1 MNSNRTMTTSQA
13 TPHEHKLSRQE
24 DYKLVTGQ
32 GSYTADVHY
41 PGMLHAY
48 VIRSMYAHARIT
60 RMDLSAV
67 AAATGVHRVIAAQ
80 DVLAFGAN
88 PLPNALAVKDTH
100 GEPQKVVRMPVLARD
115 KVHFVGQPIA
125 MVIADSVDLAQDAA
139 ELADIEFE
147 VLTAAADIETALTQQ
162 DPLHEGVPHNLSAR
176 FQAGDQAATDQAFQN
191 ATHTSRLKVVSQ
203 RLIGMPME
211 PRAVVV
217 APATGTEKIKIH
229 TPTQG
234 MLGMVGNIAATT
246 GLKPDQFEVL
256 TDDVGGSFGLR
267 GAAYSEHVLLVLAAT
282 QLNKPVRWLGSR
294 SEVFMSDW
302 HGRAL
307 TLDGEVALDA
317 QGKILGMRFKDQVD
331 LGAFNCYMSTFI
343 GTRNISI
350 TMGGVYKVSALYMQ
364 SDLVFTNT
372 VPVSAYRGAGRPD
385 IAYAVERLIDHA
397 AHEHGF
403 DPIELR
409 RQNFIPPAEFPYTTA
424 NGTLYDLCE
433 FERLMDRAL
442 ELSNYRSF
450 EARKQVSESQGKLRG
465 IGLATYLEA
474 SGAGTA
480 PKDQVIGE
488 FSPKGVLTVYGVT
501 GASGQG
507 HQTSF
512 THIIEKHLGLEPQSI
527 QYRAGDPSHIM
538 VGNGTG
544 GSRTLYGAGSA
555 IKNLCDQ
562 VVGKLKTLLASLWTC
577 TADQVD
583 FKYGVFELRQTHG
596 AESTPKSITTQNL
609 IQQLSPEQLQQLN
622 AVGEAQSGT
631 TFPNGCHVAEVE
643 IDPRTGVTEVVN
655 YTAVDDLGNLISP
668 QLVLGQVHGGVV
680 QGWGQAFTEQV
691 VYDADG
697 QLLTGSLMDYA
708 LPRLGQLTHI
718 HHESMTVNTEL
729 NLLGAK
735 GVGEAGCTGSLPSL
749 ANAMMSALRPFG
761 IQAMD
766 MPFTSAKV
774 WAALVQRT

>member
-1 MNSNRTMTTSQA
+1 MNSNRTMTTSEPK
-13 TPHEHKLSRQE
+13 PHDQKLSRQE

-32 GSYTADVHY
+32 GRYTADVHY
-41 PGMLHAY
+41 PGMLHAF

-67 AAATGVHRVIAAQ
+67 AQAPGVHWVITAE
-80 DVLAFGAN
+80 DVKAFGAN
-88 PLPNALAVKDTH
+88 RLPNALAVKDLH
-100 GEPQKVVRMPVLARD
+100 GEAQKIVRMPVLASD

-125 MVIADSVDLAQDAA
+125 MVIAESADLAQDAA
-139 ELADIEFE
+139 DLADLDFD
-147 VLTAAADIETALTQQ
+147 VLPAAADVNASLAQEQ
-162 DPLHEGVPHNLSAR
+162 PLHEGVAQNLSAR
-176 FQAGDQAATDQAFQN
+176 FQTGDAAATDQAFQK
-191 ATHTSRLKVVSQ
+191 AVHTSRLKVVSQ

-217 APATGTEKIKIH
+217 APATGAEKIKIH

-267 GAAYSEHVLLVLAAT
+267 GAAYSEHVLLVMAASK
-282 QLNKPVRWLGSR
+282 LNKPVRWVGSR

-307 TLDGEVALDA
+307 TLDGEVAFDA
-317 QGKILGMRFKDQVD
+317 HGKILAMRFKDQVD

-350 TMGGVYKVSALYMQ
+350 TMGGVYKVPALYMQ

-403 DPIELR
+403 DPIALR
-409 RQNFIPPAEFPYTTA
+409 RQNFIPPVEFPYTTA

-433 FERLMDRAL
+433 CERLMDRAM
-442 ELSNYRSF
+442 ELSHYHSF
-450 EARKQVSESQGKLRG
+450 ESRKKTSESQGKLRG

-488 FSPKGVLTVYGVT
+488 FSADGMLTVYGVT

-512 THIIEKHLGLEPQSI
+512 THIIERHLGLAPEAI
-527 QYRAGDPSHIM
+527 QYRAGDPSRIM
-538 VGNGTG
+538 IGNGTG

-562 VVGKLKTLLASLWTC
+562 LVDKLKPLLASIWAC
-577 TADQVD
+577 PQDQVR
-583 FKYGVFELRQTHG
+583 FHNGMFEQHLAPAH
-596 AESTPKSITTQNL
+596 PPITTQDL
-609 IQQLSPEQLQQLN
+609 IQQLSPEQLQQLDTT
-622 AVGEAQSGT
+622 GEAQSGT

-708 LPRLGQLTHI
+708 LPRLGQLAHI
-718 HHESMTVNTEL
+718 HHESITVSTEL

>member
-1 MNSNRTMTTSQA
+1 MTSNRTMTTSQA
-13 TPHEHKLSRQE
+13 TPQDHKLSRQE

-67 AAATGVHRVIAAQ
+67 AAATGVHRVITAE
-80 DVLAFGAN
+80 DVAAFGAN
-88 PLPNALAVKDTH
+88 ALPNALAVKDIH
-100 GEPQKVVRMPVLARD
+100 GEPQKVVRMPVLASD
-115 KVHFVGQPIA
+115 TVHFVGQPIA
-125 MVIADSVDLAQDAA
+125 MVIADSADLAQDAA

-147 VLTAAADIETALTQQ
+147 VLPAAADIDTALAQEH
-162 DPLHEGVPHNLSAR
+162 PLHEGVPHNLSAR
-176 FQAGDQAATDQAFQN
+176 FQTGDAAATDQAFQN

-217 APATGTEKIKIH
+217 APAKGSEKIKIH

-282 QLNKPVRWLGSR
+282 QLNKPVRWVGSR

-350 TMGGVYKVSALYMQ
+350 TMGGVYKVPALYMQ

-433 FERLMDRAL
+433 CERLMDRAL

-488 FSPKGVLTVYGVT
+488 FSAAGVLTVYGVT

-512 THIIEKHLGLEPQSI
+512 THIIEKHLGLEAQSI

-583 FKYGVFELRQTHG
+583 FKHGVFELRQTHG
-596 AESTPKSITTQNL
+596 ADSTPKSITTQDL
-609 IQQLSPEQLQQLN
+609 IQQLSPEQRQQLN

-691 VYDADG
+691 VYDTDG

-718 HHESMTVNTEL
+718 HHESMTVSTEL

>member
-13 TPHEHKLSRQE
+13 TPQDHKLSRQE

-67 AAATGVHRVIAAQ
+67 AAAMGVQRVITAE
-80 DVLAFGAN
+80 DVSAFGAN
-88 PLPNALAVKDTH
+88 ALPNALAVKDIH
-100 GEPQKVVRMPVLARD
+100 GVPQKVVRMPVLASD

-125 MVIADSVDLAQDAA
+125 MVIADSADLAQDAA

-147 VLTAAADIETALTQQ
+147 VLPAAADIDTALAQEH
-162 DPLHEGVPHNLSAR
+162 PLHEGVAHNLSAR
-176 FQAGDQAATDQAFQN
+176 FQTGDAAATDQAFQN
-191 ATHTSRLKVVSQ
+191 AAHTSHLKIVSQ

-217 APATGTEKIKIH
+217 APAKGAEKIKIH

-282 QLNKPVRWLGSR
+282 QLNKPVRWVGSR

-350 TMGGVYKVSALYMQ
+350 TMGGVYKVPALYMQ

-433 FERLMDRAL
+433 CERLMDRAL

-488 FSPKGVLTVYGVT
+488 FSAAGVLTVYGVT

-512 THIIEKHLGLEPQSI
+512 THIIEKHLGLEPQYI

-562 VVGKLKTLLASLWTC
+562 VVSKFKTLLASLWTC

-583 FKYGVFELRQTHG
+583 FKHGVFELRLTQG
-596 AESTPKSITTQNL
+596 ADSNPKSITTQDL
-609 IQQLSPEQLQQLN
+609 IQRLSPEQRQQLN

-691 VYDADG
+691 VYDTDG

>member
-1 MNSNRTMTTSQA
+1 MTSNRTMTTTQA
-13 TPHEHKLSRQE
+13 THHDQTLSRQE

-32 GSYTADVHY
+32 GHYTADVHY
-41 PGMLHAY
+41 PGMLHAF

-67 AAATGVHRVIAAQ
+67 AAAPGVHRVITAE
-80 DVLAFGAN
+80 DVAAFGAN
-88 PLPNALAVKDTH
+88 ALPNALAVKDIH
-100 GEPQKVVRMPVLARD
+100 GEPQKVVRMPVLARE

-125 MVIADSVDLAQDAA
+125 MVIADSADLAQDAA
-139 ELADIEFE
+139 ELTDIEFE
-147 VLTAAADIETALTQQ
+147 VLPAAADIDTALAQEL
-162 DPLHEGVPHNLSAR
+162 PLHEGVAHNLSAR
-176 FQAGDQAATDQAFQN
+176 FQAGDEAATDQAFQN
-191 ATHTSRLKVVSQ
+191 AVHTSQLKVVSQ

-217 APATGTEKIKIH
+217 APAKGAEKIKIH

-282 QLNKPVRWLGSR
+282 QLNKPVRWVGSR

-307 TLDGEVALDA
+307 TLNGEVALDA

-350 TMGGVYKVSALYMQ
+350 TMGGVYKVPALYMQ

-433 FERLMDRAL
+433 CERLMDRAL
-442 ELSNYRSF
+442 ELSNYYSF
-450 EARKQVSESQGKLRG
+450 ESRKQMSESLGKLRG

-488 FSPKGVLTVYGVT
+488 FSAAGVLTVYGVT

-512 THIIEKHLGLEPQSI
+512 TQIIEKHLGLEPQSI

-562 VVGKLKTLLASLWTC
+562 VVGKLKTLVESLWTC
-577 TADQVD
+577 SADQVD
-583 FKYGVFELRQTHG
+583 FKHGVFELRITQG
-596 AESTPKSITTQNL
+596 ADSNPKFITTQDL
-609 IQQLSPEQLQQLN
+609 IQQLSPEQRQQLN

-643 IDPRTGVTEVVN
+643 IDPRTGVTEVLN

-691 VYDADG
+691 VYDANG

-708 LPRLGQLTHI
+708 LPRLGQLPQI
-718 HHESMTVNTEL
+718 HHETMTVSTEL